1 MSKNKKE
8 TQMNLYYINQGQAK
22 KQMTENKA
30 KKQKD
35 KEREKRIREK
45 RIREKKHLNNNE
57 EFELETETVI
67 QMTNK
72 NRMKKE
78 EQKRRELT
86 KQERKRKKRNKKIK
100 FFLKL
105 ILFLG
110 LIIGASI
117 FALTSPIFNIKEIKI
132 SKNSQVPTDTI
143 ISLSGLKLDE
153 NIFKF
158 YNGNVIN
165 KIKENSYIE
174 DVKVHRKL
182 PNTVEID
189 IEERIPQYSVE
200 YMGKYAY
207 INTQGYIL
215 EISED
220 SKGYPI
226 IQGITTAEGDVTS
239 GNRLNNEDLS
249 RVEDVIK
256 IMSSAK
262 ENGLDLKV
270 TSIDITNK
278 NEYSIYLEEEKK
290 KVYLGD
296 NTNLSN
302 KMLYVVAIIEQ
313 EKEREGDIFVNG
325 DLNNKFQPYFREKV

>member
-1 MSKNKKE
+1 MGKNKKE
-8 TQMNLYYINQGQAK
+8 TQMNLYYMNQGQAK
-22 KQMTENKA
+22 KQMTETKA

-45 RIREKKHLNNNE
+45 KQQNAND

-72 NRMKKE
+72 NRIKKE
-78 EQKRRELT
+78 EQKRKELT

-100 FFLKL
+100 FCLKIFLFISL
-105 ILFLG
+105 IT
-110 LIIGASI
+110 GATI

-132 SKNSQVPTDTI
+132 LNNSQVPTDTI
-143 ISLSGLKLDE
+143 ISLSGLKIDE

-158 YNGNVIN
+158 YGGNIIN
-165 KIKENSYIE
+165 KIKESPYIE
-174 DVKVHRKL
+174 NVKVHRKL
-182 PNTVEID
+182 PNIVEID
-189 IEERIPQYSVE
+189 IEERIAQYSVE
-200 YMGKYAY
+200 YMEKYAY

-215 EISED
+215 EIFDD
-220 SKGYPI
+220 SKGLPI
-226 IQGITTAEGDVTS
+226 IQGVTTSDEEIVP

-249 RVEDVIK
+249 KLEDVIK

-262 ENGLDLKV
+262 ENGLDGKV
-270 TSIDITNK
+270 TSIDISND
-278 NEYSIYLEEEKK
+278 NEYSIYLEAEKK
-290 KVYLGD
+290 KAYLGD

-313 EKEREGDIFVNG
+313 EKEKEGNIFVNG

>member
-8 TQMNLYYINQGQAK
+8 TQMNLYYMNQGQAK
-22 KQMTENKA
+22 KQSAEKKA
-30 KKQKD
+30 KKKKD
-35 KEREKRIREK
+35 KERKK
-45 RIREKKHLNNNE
+45 RIREKKQLNDND

-78 EQKRRELT
+78 EQKIRELT

-100 FFLKL
+100 FFLKI

-110 LIIGASI
+110 LIAGATV
-117 FALTSPIFNIKEIKI
+117 FAFTSPIFNIKEIKI
-132 SKNSQVPTDTI
+132 LKNSQVPTDTI
-143 ISLSGLKLDE
+143 ITLSGLKTDE

-158 YNGNVIN
+158 YNGNIIS

-174 DVKVHRKL
+174 DVKIHRKL

-220 SKGYPI
+220 SKGYHI
-226 IQGITTAEGDVTS
+226 IQGITTTEGDLTP

-249 RVEDVIK
+249 RLEDIIK

-262 ENGLDLKV
+262 ENGLDEKV
-270 TSIDITNK
+270 TSIDISNK

-313 EKEREGDIFVNG
+313 ENEREGDIFVNG

>member
-1 MSKNKKE
+1 MGKKKKE
-8 TQMNLYYINQGQAK
+8 AQMNLYYMNQGQAK
-22 KQMTENKA
+22 KQMTESKE
-30 KKQKD
+30 KKQKE
-35 KEREKRIREK
+35 KEREKRL
-45 RIREKKHLNNNE
+45 REKKQINANN

-67 QMTNK
+67 QMTNR
-72 NRMKKE
+72 NRIKKE
-78 EQKRRELT
+78 EQKRKQLT
-86 KQERKRKKRNKKIK
+86 KQEIKRKKRNKKIK

-105 ILFLG
+105 FVFIS
-110 LIIGASI
+110 LITGAII
-117 FALTSPIFNIKEIKI
+117 FALTSPIFNIREIKVFN
-132 SKNSQVPTDTI
+132 NSQVPADTI
-143 ISLSGLKLDE
+143 ISLSGLKIDE

-189 IEERIPQYSVE
+189 IEERIAQYSVE

-262 ENGLDLKV
+262 ENGLDVKI
-270 TSIDITNK
+270 TTIDISNK